1 MIFLI
6 MLVFF
11 FANQSPAQSKTEQIV
26 DLVETYHELNTF
38 NGSILIQHKGEI
50 LLNTGFGYK
59 NTSEKSKAYSTS
71 VFQIGSI
78 TKQFTATVMLKLEE
92 KGKLSIQ
99 DPVSKYIPAL
109 NVADKITIYQ
119 LLTHTSGIYNY
130 TDNNEFMQHHLEQ
143 PTSQAAMIQLLNQ
156 QPLDFDP
163 GTKMKY
169 SNSGYLLLGYIIESV
184 TGEKYETVVRQ
195 LIFNPLKM
203 INSGFDFAHLT
214 NSQKATGYNNIRD
227 GIGKPTIIVDST
239 VSFAGG
245 AIYSTTGDLLKWHLA
260 ISDKKFLKPALK
272 EKLFTP
278 YLNNFG
284 MGWVTDKFY
293 EKNAVFHNGSIP
305 GFTSNFYRIE
315 SDNTCIIILNYIA
328 NQQIDSITRNL
339 LCILYDKPYSKPVVK
354 AAIPFS
360 AAEVTKY
367 TGEYQF
373 EGNFRMK
380 IYLQDNKLFAQRI
393 GEEDSFEMFLYK
405 KDSFFLKAFEADLI
419 FSKDAMDTI
428 QGVCLIQSKK
438 TMCAKK
444 DTDH

>member
-1 MIFLI
+1 MIFLFTLGFF
-6 MLVFF
+6 LV
-11 FANQSPAQSKTEQIV
+11 NQSTAQSKTEQLV
-26 DLVETYHELNTF
+26 DLLETYHELNTF
-38 NGSILIQHKGEI
+38 NGSILIQHKGDI

-245 AIYSTTGDLLKWHLA
+245 AIYSTT
-260 ISDKKFLKPALK
+260 
-272 EKLFTP
+272 
-278 YLNNFG
+278 
-284 MGWVTDKFY
+284 VTLRPSTYF
-293 EKNAVFHNGSIP
+293 
-305 GFTSNFYRIE
+305 
-315 SDNTCIIILNYIA
+315 
-328 NQQIDSITRNL
+328 
-339 LCILYDKPYSKPVVK
+339 
-354 AAIPFS
+354 
-360 AAEVTKY
+360 
-367 TGEYQF
+367 
-373 EGNFRMK
+373 
-380 IYLQDNKLFAQRI
+380 
-393 GEEDSFEMFLYK
+393 
-405 KDSFFLKAFEADLI
+405 
-419 FSKDAMDTI
+419 
-428 QGVCLIQSKK
+428 LIQR
-438 TMCAKK
+438 APIA
-444 DTDH
+444 